1 MVWKAWMGDVGG
13 MVEDGDEDGDGAVRQ
28 QWMRT
33 HVRMS
38 SSPLMP
44 RKSYSMTSLQQGRLR
59 SEAGV
64 VVVVGEVED
73 VVAEAERL
81 EVVDRHGW

>member
-1 MVWKAWMGDVGG
+1 
-13 MVEDGDEDGDGAVRQ
+13 
-28 QWMRT
+28 MRA
-33 HVRMS
+33 HVRMC
-38 SSPLMP
+38 SSPLLP

-64 VVVVGEVED
+64 VVVVGEAED
-73 VVAEAERL
+73 VVAAAERL